1 MDCSQ
6 CGSHNPDDAEC
17 CSHCAAPL
25 NPRAADDATVR
36 NLQRALAVAQASIE
50 RLRRYVPSVVAE
62 GILHD
67 QDRLKGERREI
78 AVLFADAVNFTHL
91 SASLDAESVFNL
103 INELLGRLVACIH
116 RYGGL
121 VDKFTGDGLMAV
133 FGAPIAHENNAEMAV
148 RAALDMQR
156 AAAEFT
162 PIAQA
167 QLGAPLEIRIGVHSG
182 PAIAGILG
190 TAEQAAY
197 TVIGDTVNLAARL
210 EAQSTPG
217 NILVST
223 QVYART
229 QPFFNFQVKEAVA
242 VKGVDQPVITYEVT
256 GKRMAP
262 EATRGVMGVTRIF
275 LGHDTE
281 LAQLRARLTAF
292 LEDRQGQLITV
303 RGEAGMGKSRLVAE
317 WLSVVDPD
325 QVQIW
330 QGRGL
335 PYVQGVGYGIFRSL
349 LQNAIDSYP
358 PGKQWD
364 SQIYTAMVPYLK
376 QVLQLPLTPKETA
389 AINALPPENLKQ
401 LTALALREWLIAEA
415 RQRPLIL
422 VLDDF
427 HWADD
432 LSRDLLKTLSHVAAE
447 VPVIFCVITRT
458 QAEPPFDL
466 SSPGLESCLIEVGPL
481 TQEQS
486 RSLLAHMLNLEGVSE
501 STISTILAR
510 AEGNPFYIE
519 EFARMLIEK
528 GMLRLVDSQW
538 HVISTVA
545 LETLDVP
552 TSLRGLM
559 MARLDRLPE
568 NLRNVLRD
576 AAVIG
581 LQFDARILG
590 RLEQHFHG
598 VENVAPALERLT
610 EAGLVESRALINPYT
625 YAFRHILTQETI
637 YDSVLHAQ
645 RPELHRVVA
654 EAIVDL
660 YPADLH
666 GQAEILARHYDLARV
681 RDKALYHTL
690 IAGDKARAHFAN
702 RKAAEYYSRALQ
714 LSQHLNRCD
723 SERWHAAVGL
733 GDVQQH
739 IGEYEEAIAF
749 YQAALDEWKAAPTEA
764 QAEVMLKLGRVWAQR
779 GEIEEAEKWM
789 QYALAQL
796 KDTPNPQPQ
805 IEAEVYAFLGWIAM
819 RRGDLPGAQT
829 VLEQALELV
838 NHTAYYDVLSSI
850 LNRLGGVYYN
860 QGDWERATQTVEHA
874 LAIREEVGDML
885 GVARSSNNLGILKRN
900 SGDWKSALANYQ
912 RGLEILEEIGDTEG
926 IAIAHT
932 NIGNVYID
940 MGEWEKAEANLRQSF
955 DIAQKIAN
963 PYEIAQAHLNLGR
976 LYLAQNQL
984 SKAQRHLDAA
994 IVLYKQAGARAN
1006 PGLIDAYGIQG
1017 LLCLEQGQVD
1027 AAAVWAERSYAL
1039 LQEVTGRATGES
1051 AEWGR
1056 YEQLMG
1062 RVAAA
1067 KGDLAR
1073 AFDHLERGKAIF
1085 RAGKTHL
1092 EIGRTAYWSAQA
1104 WLALAD
1110 KDKAHAELSEAR
1122 RIFAQLGA
1130 LPDLQRSEQALIA
1143 WKNTGTPA

>member
-1 MDCSQ
+1 MYCSQ

-17 CSHCAAPL
+17 CSRCAAPL
-25 NPRAADDATVR
+25 NPRTPSIGAIQD
-36 NLQRALAVAQASIE
+36 LQQALDQAQTAIE

-67 QDRLKGERREI
+67 QERLRGERREI
-78 AVLFADAVNFTHL
+78 AVLFADAVNFTRL

-103 INELLGRLVACIH
+103 INDLLGRLVACVQ

-156 AAAEFT
+156 AAEEFT
-162 PIAQA
+162 SIAQA
-167 QLGAPLEIRIGVHSG
+167 QLGAPLKIRIGVHSG

-210 EAQSTPG
+210 EAQATPG

-223 QVYART
+223 QVYTRT
-229 QPFFNFQVKEAVA
+229 QPFFSFQEKEAVSI
-242 VKGVDQPVITYEVT
+242 KGVDQPLVTYEVT
-256 GKRMAP
+256 GKRTTP
-262 EATRGVMGVTRIF
+262 EATRGVVGVTRIF
-275 LGHDTE
+275 LGHDAE
-281 LAQLRARLTAF
+281 LAQLRARLTDF
-292 LEDRQGQLITV
+292 LEQRRGQIITV

-317 WLSVVDPD
+317 WLSSLNPD
-325 QVQIW
+325 TVQIW

-349 LQNAIDSYP
+349 LQNAIESYP

-364 SQIYTAMVPYLK
+364 SQIYTAMTPFLK
-376 QVLQLPLTPKETA
+376 QILQLPLTPKE
-389 AINALPPENLKQ
+389 ALSLKALTPENLKQ
-401 LTALALREWLIAEA
+401 LTALAMREWLIAEA

-458 QAEPPFDL
+458 QAEAPFDAPT
-466 SSPGLESCLIEVGPL
+466 PGLEFCLVDVNPL

-486 RSLLAHMLNLEGVSE
+486 RSLLAHTINLEGLSE
-501 STISTILAR
+501 STITTILTR

-528 GMLRLVDSQW
+528 GMLRLVGSQW
-538 HVISTVA
+538 QVISTVA
-545 LETLDVP
+545 VEKLDVP

-590 RLEQHFHG
+590 KIEQHFHG
-598 VENVAPALERLT
+598 VNNVAPALERLT
-610 EAGLVESRALINPYT
+610 EAGLIEPRLHIGPDT

-637 YDSVLHAQ
+637 YDSILHAQ
-645 RPELHRVVA
+645 RPELHRIVA
-654 EAIVDL
+654 EAITAL
-660 YPADLH
+660 YPDDLH

-681 RDKALYHTL
+681 RDKALHYTL
-690 IAGDKARAHFAN
+690 LAGDKARAHFAN

-714 LSQHLNRCD
+714 LSQHLTQCNN
-723 SERWHAAVGL
+723 ERWQAAVGL

-749 YQAALDEWKAAPTEA
+749 YQAALDEWKAAPAEV
-764 QAEVMLKLGRVWAQR
+764 QAEVMLKLGRVWIQR
-779 GEIEEAEKWM
+779 GDIEEAETWLRHSLSM
-789 QYALAQL
+789 L
-796 KDTPNPQPQ
+796 KGTAQPQ
-805 IEAEVYAFLGWIAM
+805 IEAEIYGFLGWIAM
-819 RRGDLPGAQT
+819 RRGDLPGAQAI
-829 VLEQALELV
+829 LEQALHLV
-838 NHTAYYDVLSSI
+838 NDTPHYDVLSSI
-850 LNRLGGVYYN
+850 LNRLGGVYYS
-860 QGDWERATQTVEHA
+860 QGDWERATQMVERA
-874 LAIREEVGDML
+874 LSIREKVGDIL

-912 RGLEILEEIGDTEG
+912 HGLEILEEIGDTEG
-926 IAIAHT
+926 MAIAHT
-932 NIGNVYID
+932 NIGNVYIE
-940 MGEWEKAEANLRQSF
+940 MGEWEQAEANLQQSF
-955 DIAQKIAN
+955 NIAQKIAN

-976 LYLAQNQL
+976 LYLAQTRL
-984 SKAQRHLDAA
+984 TEAQQHLDAA
-994 IVLYKQAGARAN
+994 IILYKQAGARAN
-1006 PGLIDAYGIQG
+1006 PGLIDAYSVQG
-1017 LLCLEQGQVD
+1017 FLSLELGQVE
-1027 AAAVWAERSYAL
+1027 AATVWAERSYTL
-1039 LQEVTGRATGES
+1039 LQEVTGKTTGES
-1051 AEWGR
+1051 TEWGR

-1062 RVAAA
+1062 RIAAA
-1067 KGDLAR
+1067 KGNSAV
-1073 AFDHLERGKAIF
+1073 AVDHLERGKAIF
-1085 RAGKTHL
+1085 QASKTYL
-1092 EIGRTAYWSAQA
+1092 EVGRTAYWSAQV
-1104 WLALAD
+1104 WLTLNEQN
-1110 KDKAHAELSEAR
+1110 KAQAALSEACG
-1122 RIFAQLGA
+1122 IFAQLGA
-1130 LPDLQRSEQALIA
+1130 RPDLQRSEQALRA
-1143 WKNTGTPA
+1143 CESPPTPL

>member
-1 MDCSQ
+1 MYCSH

-17 CSHCAAPL
+17 CAHCAAPL
-25 NPRAADDATVR
+25 NPRAADDATIHKLR
-36 NLQRALAVAQASIE
+36 QALDEAQASIE
-50 RLRRYVPSVVAE
+50 RLCRYVPSVVAE

-67 QDRLKGERREI
+67 QERLRGERREI

-103 INELLGRLVACIH
+103 INELLGRLVACVQ

-167 QLGAPLEIRIGVHSG
+167 QLGAPLEIRIGVHNG

-210 EAQSTPG
+210 EAQATPG

-223 QVYART
+223 QVYTRT
-229 QPFFNFQVKEAVA
+229 QPFFSFQEKEAVA
-242 VKGVDQPVITYEVT
+242 IKGVDQPIVTYEVT
-256 GKRMAP
+256 GKRTTP

-275 LGHDTE
+275 LGHDAE
-281 LAQLRARLTAF
+281 LAQLRARLADF
-292 LEDRQGQLITV
+292 LDNRQGQLITV

-317 WLSVVDPD
+317 WLAHINPNAA
-325 QVQIW
+325 QIW

-349 LQNAIDSYP
+349 LQNAIESYP

-364 SQIYTAMVPYLK
+364 SQIYTAMTPFLK
-376 QVLQLPLTPKETA
+376 QILQLPLTPKE
-389 AINALPPENLKQ
+389 ALSLKALTPENVKQ
-401 LTALALREWLIAEA
+401 LTALAMREWLIAEA

-458 QAEPPFDL
+458 QAEAPFDAPT
-466 SSPGLESCLIEVGPL
+466 PGLEFCLIDVNPL

-486 RSLLAHMLNLEGVSE
+486 YRLLAHTINLEGLSD
-501 STISTILAR
+501 STINTILTR

-528 GMLRLVDSQW
+528 GMLRLVGSQW
-538 HVISTVA
+538 QVISTVA
-545 LETLDVP
+545 VEKLDVP

-568 NLRNVLRD
+568 NLRKVLRD

-590 RLEQHFHG
+590 QIEQHFHG
-598 VENVAPALERLT
+598 VDNVAPALERLT
-610 EAGLVESRALINPYT
+610 EAGLIESRMHIGPHT

-654 EAIVDL
+654 EAIAAL
-660 YPADLH
+660 YPDDLH

-681 RDKALYHTL
+681 RDKALHYTL
-690 IAGDKARAHFAN
+690 LAGDKARAHFAN
-702 RKAAEYYSRALQ
+702 RKAAEYYSRVLQ

-723 SERWHAAVGL
+723 SARWRAAVGL

-749 YQAALDEWKAAPTEA
+749 YQAALDEWKAAPVEA

-779 GEIEEAEKWM
+779 GDIEEAEKWM
-789 QYALAQL
+789 RRALARL
-796 KDTPNPQPQ
+796 DDAPHPQPQ
-805 IEAEVYAFLGWIAM
+805 IEAEIDAFLGWIAM
-819 RRGDLPGAQT
+819 RRGDLSGAQT

-838 NHTAYYDVLSSI
+838 NHTLHYDVLSSI
-850 LNRLGGVYYN
+850 LNRLGGVYYS
-860 QGDWERATQTVEHA
+860 QGNWERATHMVEQA
-874 LAIREEVGDML
+874 LALREEVGDIL

-912 RGLEILEEIGDTEG
+912 RGLDILEEIGDTEG

-940 MGEWEKAEANLRQSF
+940 MGEWDKAEANLRHSF

-976 LYLAQNQL
+976 LYLAQNRLAESQ
-984 SKAQRHLDAA
+984 QHLDAA

-1006 PGLIDAYGIQG
+1006 PGLIDAYGVQG
-1017 LLCLEQGQVD
+1017 FLCLEQGQVD
-1027 AAAVWAERSYAL
+1027 AATVWAERSYAL
-1039 LQEVTGRATGES
+1039 LQEVNGKATGES
-1051 AEWGR
+1051 TEWGR

-1062 RVAAA
+1062 RIAAA
-1067 KGDLAR
+1067 KGDSALAV
-1073 AFDHLERGKAIF
+1073 AHLERGKAIF
-1085 RAGKTHL
+1085 RASKTYL
-1092 EIGRTAYWSAQA
+1092 EVGRTAYWSAQV
-1104 WLALAD
+1104 WLAQTEND
-1110 KDKAHAELSEAR
+1110 RAHAELAEAR
-1122 RIFAQLGA
+1122 GIFAQLGA
-1130 LPDLQRSEQALIA
+1130 TPDLQRSEQALRA
-1143 WKNTGTPA
+1143 CK